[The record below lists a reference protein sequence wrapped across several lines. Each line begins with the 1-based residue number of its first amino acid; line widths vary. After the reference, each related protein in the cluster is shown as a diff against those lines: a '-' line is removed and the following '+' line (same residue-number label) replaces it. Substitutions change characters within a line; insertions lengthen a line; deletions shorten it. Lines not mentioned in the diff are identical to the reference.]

1 MTMLSINHYIA
12 PAGYPLA
19 KFLDEAAAAGAGSVG
34 LSERA
39 LSEADLSSL
48 KRMLRERG
56 LGVTSVNSAGFFLW
70 ADPERVQQQLSI
82 NATLLEAAAELSA
95 DTLVVIG
102 GGLHDM
108 GPQDVVS
115 TLARARNTFEAELPA
130 LIEAAG
136 RYGVRLGIEPM
147 HPLRIF
153 TKGTLNTLSQT
164 AALCDRFPGLGVVLD
179 LFHSWWEPELE
190 TALARLADRLTLVQL
205 WSDSAKATG
214 RAAKTLRHARRR
226 CGYPRHLSPPTEER
240 LSGTLRV
247 RIVCARSRRPKR
259 QRRHQAGDG
268 GFLPFELGRRTEDYR
283 CRASRG
289 LINVLCEQKRMTKL
303 DEHSCLF

>member
-1 MTMLSINHYIA
+1 MIMLSINHYIA
-12 PAGYPLA
+12 PAGYPLS

-48 KRMLRERG
+48 KRMLRERD

-70 ADPERVQQQLSI
+70 ADPERAQQQLSI

-108 GPQDVVS
+108 GPQDAVS
-115 TLARARNTFEAELPA
+115 ALARARNTFEAELPA

-153 TKGTLNTLSQT
+153 TKGTLNTLSQA

-205 WSDSAKATG
+205 
-214 RAAKTLRHARRR
+214 
-226 CGYPRHLSPPTEER
+226 CGVTQPRQPDVL
-240 LSGTLRV
+240 
-247 RIVCARSRRPKR
+247 PKR
-259 QRRHQAGDG
+259 CAMRDGVVDVSGIFSLLQRSGYRGR
-268 GFLPFELGRRTEDYR
+268 FEFELFAQDLDGRNVSDVIKMAMADFSQFSSGVLPKAIVAQPI
-283 CRASRG
+283 ASRSMRFASKS
-289 LINVLCEQKRMTKL
+289 E
-303 DEHSCLF
+303 